1 MLYAFLVGVGFS
13 LVPFPTSGFF
23 LIQVIFIIIRSLG
36 MIVTIFAG
44 ILLLT
49 EIYTHL
55 KGFYGSLIQN
65 LAIAAA
71 VILAL
76 VLIFYWGLF

>member
-1 MLYAFLVGVGFS
+1 
-13 LVPFPTSGFF
+13 
-23 LIQVIFIIIRSLG
+23 